1 MSIIFNTEGNVT
13 NSSFKPKTI
22 FMEIH
27 QKNLGRHNLAISWEQ
42 TYRIT
47 NEMIHDFTFKG
58 SILNTVRTRRH
69 PCDEKNQVKRS
80 ICLNNFY
87 MSKLNCSFP
96 WIKEGMK
103 NLPKCGRNDKIQD
116 LMDLIIKINNEDLDT
131 IGELDEMGCNIYNC
145 RVERWSLIKYIQKS
159 NPRKIKV
166 VRVDGA
172 PLKET
177 KVSLFFQAAKTVS
190 CCSFDIFLLG
200 SLRFIT
206 IFIIFLQME
215 VQNESLT
222 YDLGSFVGEVG
233 GYLGLLLGASILS
246 VFDEG
251 QLLYHKLKS
260 LICH

>member
-1 MSIIFNTEGNVT
+1 
-13 NSSFKPKTI
+13 
-22 FMEIH
+22 MEIH

-80 ICLNNFY
+80 ICLNNYY

-116 LMDLIIKINNEDLDT
+116 PN
-131 IGELDEMGCNIYNC
+131 
-145 RVERWSLIKYIQKS
+145 
-159 NPRKIKV
+159 KIKGG
-166 VRVDGA
+166 RVAGA

-177 KVSLFFQAAKTVS
+177 KVSLFFQAAKMVS
-190 CCSFDIFLLG
+190 CCSFNIFFIGKFTIHHHIHNFPSDG
-200 SLRFIT
+200 S
-206 IFIIFLQME
+206 
-215 VQNESLT
+215 
-222 YDLGSFVGEVG
+222 
-233 GYLGLLLGASILS
+233 A
-246 VFDEG
+246 
-251 QLLYHKLKS
+251 K
-260 LICH
+260 

>member
-1 MSIIFNTEGNVT
+1 
-13 NSSFKPKTI
+13 
-22 FMEIH
+22 
-27 QKNLGRHNLAISWEQ
+27 
-42 TYRIT
+42 
-47 NEMIHDFTFKG
+47 
-58 SILNTVRTRRH
+58 
-69 PCDEKNQVKRS
+69 
-80 ICLNNFY
+80 
-87 MSKLNCSFP
+87 
-96 WIKEGMK
+96 
-103 NLPKCGRNDKIQD
+103 
-116 LMDLIIKINNEDLDT
+116 
-131 IGELDEMGCNIYNC
+131 MGCNIYNC